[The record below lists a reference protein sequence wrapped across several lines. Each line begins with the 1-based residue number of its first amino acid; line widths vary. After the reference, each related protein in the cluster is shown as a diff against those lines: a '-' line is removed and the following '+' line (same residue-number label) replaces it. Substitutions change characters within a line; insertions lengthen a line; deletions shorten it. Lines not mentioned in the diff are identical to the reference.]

1 MNKIIRAY
9 SYFVSHYPY
18 IILALVAIISIVA
31 FNFASNV
38 GSESMDNR
46 DTLPDTIDVI
56 RAFNIIEDNFGGSE
70 NILISIEI
78 NPMYPDSNE
87 IRDIRHPDVIIYSYL
102 LAEMSSKIENVES
115 ASSAGTLFRDINS
128 NNDPKSLRE
137 VIDKIEGNNMFFDYI
152 SSDYEMSLVRIS
164 LSGDYDPETIVE
176 ELQQIIKEVKQPA
189 GLDVNVAGDVATG
202 PIITNYIGPDM
213 ARTSQFSIVGIL
225 FVLFLVFM
233 SFRYAIKP
241 LFVIGFGVLWT
252 FGFLGMM
259 NMSLSP
265 ATSGAISMIM
275 GIGIDFGIQI
285 IMRFRH
291 ELKNDIP
298 YKAMETTM
306 QSVLLPMFTTTVAAL
321 IGFQA
326 MSLGELTVLQD
337 LGEIMSYGVLFCF
350 FAAITIVPVIS
361 ILGENLFSSIKKQF
375 KLGGN

>member
-18 IILALVAIISIVA
+18 IILALVALISIVA

-70 NILISIEI
+70 SILISIEI
-78 NPMYPDSNE
+78 NPMYPNSNE

-152 SSDYEMSLVRIS
+152 SSDYEMSLIRIT

-189 GLDVNVAGDVATG
+189 GLNVNVAGDVATG

-225 FVLFLVFM
+225 LVLFLVFM

-252 FGFLGMM
+252 FGFLGLM

-291 ELKNDIP
+291 ELKNNVA
-298 YKAMETTM
+298 YKAMEITM